1 MTMSPGPFA
10 PDEIAEDLGS
20 TPGPDAAEAWA
31 AARALERAMPADPPR
46 PSVEFSS
53 RVMAALADEP
63 PPHAAGFLAG
73 LWARPGIAGLVAS
86 TRQAWNTAFASGA
99 RPMRVRLSAMAYVL
113 AILIAASSLTGVAA
127 FGAAG
132 ALGLLSGDRS
142 PTPTVVGPSPAPSPS
157 AVEAPSESP
166 EGSESP
172 EPSGSEDPDESGEPG
187 SPGAGV
193 TDAPSATHAPGA
205 TDDHGHDSPEP
216 SDDTRGPGQTPR
228 PSLPKPSESPH

>member
-1 MTMSPGPFA
+1 MTMSPGPFS

-20 TPGPDAAEAWA
+20 TPSRDTSAAWA
-31 AARALERAMPADPPR
+31 AARALERAMPGDPPR
-46 PSVEFSS
+46 PSVEFSA

-73 LWARPGIAGLVAS
+73 LWARPGIVGLVAS
-86 TRQAWNTAFASGA
+86 TRQAWTTAFAGGA

-113 AILIAASSLTGVAA
+113 AILVAASSLTGVAA

-142 PTPTVVGPSPAPSPS
+142 PNPTFVGPTPAPSPS
-157 AVEAPSESP
+157 VVEAPSESP
-166 EGSESP
+166 EASESP
-172 EPSGSEDPDESGEPG
+172 EPSGSEAPDESGDPG
-187 SPGAGV
+187 SPGDGT

-205 TDDHGHDSPEP
+205 TDDHSLDSPEP
-216 SDDTRGPGQTPR
+216 SDDSRGPGQTPR
-228 PSLPKPSESPH
+228 PSVPKPSESPH